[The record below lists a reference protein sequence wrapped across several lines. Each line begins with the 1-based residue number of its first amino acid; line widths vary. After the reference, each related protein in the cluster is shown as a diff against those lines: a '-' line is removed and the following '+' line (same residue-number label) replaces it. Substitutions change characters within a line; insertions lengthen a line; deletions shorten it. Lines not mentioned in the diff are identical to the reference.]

1 MGKTIPSYVNR
12 TANIGKGI
20 LGVMSLPSQA
30 VGGIV
35 TGLKRAV
42 SRKESRSTL
51 HHSDAHASSPT
62 GAEVGRGAQASASAS
77 RASGGGAT
85 GGMGAVSNLPV
96 ASPAGGGGAVGSS
109 LSSSTLAPMRHF
121 ALQGSAKAAQAPRAT
136 PPRLAAH
143 ADDDILFC

>member
-1 MGKTIPSYVNR
+1 MGKAIPSYVNR

-51 HHSDAHASSPT
+51 HHSHAHGSSPT
-62 GAEVGRGAQASASAS
+62 GAEVGQGAQASAPAS
-77 RASGGGAT
+77 RASRGGAR

-96 ASPAGGGGAVGSS
+96 ASPGGRGAAGSP
-109 LSSSTLAPMRHF
+109 LSSSPLAPMRHF
-121 ALQGSAKAAQAPRAT
+121 PSQDSAKAAQAPRAT
-136 PPRLAAH
+136 PPRRAAH